1 MSEEQEDDEGEEDS
15 ERGKE
20 SKAREMQLI
29 ANALSFLR
37 KFILGAAPEGSAGN

>member
-1 MSEEQEDDEGEEDS
+1 MNEEQEDDEGEEDS

-29 ANALSFLR
+29 AKA
-37 KFILGAAPEGSAGN
+37 FILSQEVHPWSSP